1 MKNAAEIEDMA
12 LDIAKGKLNLISVLT
27 EYERKMENLDENTI
41 FNLEMKI
48 EFLKTELSRC
58 IDEMNRLLGLL
69 DGDMRKV
76 NKRHTN
82 KIINAVKQQL

>member
-1 MKNAAEIEDMA
+1 MKNAVEIEELA
-12 LDIAKGKLNLISVLT
+12 LDIARGKESLISVLT
-27 EYERKMENLDENTI
+27 EYERKMENLDEDAI
-41 FNLEMKI
+41 FDRDMKI
-48 EFLKTELSRC
+48 DFLKAELSRC

-69 DGDMRKV
+69 DGDTRKV

>member
-82 KIINAVKQQL
+82 KIIKAVKQQL

>member
-1 MKNAAEIEDMA
+1 MKKATEIEDMA
-12 LDIAKGKLNLISVLT
+12 LDIAKGNLNLISVLT
-27 EYERKMENLDENTI
+27 EYERKMENLDEDLI

-48 EFLKTELSRC
+48 DFLKENLLNC
-58 IDEMNRLLGLL
+58 IEEINRLLGLL
-69 DGDMRKV
+69 DGDTRKV

>member
-48 EFLKTELSRC
+48 EFLKAELSRC

-82 KIINAVKQQL
+82 KIINTVKQQL

>member
-1 MKNAAEIEDMA
+1 MKNAAEIEDIA

-27 EYERKMENLDENTI
+27 EYERKMENLDEDLI
-41 FNLEMKI
+41 FSLEMKI
-48 EFLKTELSRC
+48 EFLKAELSRC

>member
-1 MKNAAEIEDMA
+1 MKNATEIEDMA

-27 EYERKMENLDENTI
+27 EYERKMENLDENII

-76 NKRHTN
+76 NRRHTN
-82 KIINAVKQQL
+82 KIIKAVKQQL

>member
-1 MKNAAEIEDMA
+1 MNAVKIEELI
-12 LDIAKGKLNLISVLT
+12 LDIAKGKQSLISVLT
-27 EYERKMENLDENTI
+27 EYEKKLENIDEDTV
-41 FNLEMKI
+41 FDREMKI
-48 EFLKTELSRC
+48 DMLKDSLNQC
-58 IDEMNRLLGLL
+58 IEEINRLLGLL

>member
-1 MKNAAEIEDMA
+1 MKNAAEIEDIA

-69 DGDMRKV
+69 DGDTKKV

>member
-1 MKNAAEIEDMA
+1 MKKATEIEDMA

-48 EFLKTELSRC
+48 EFLKAELSRC

-76 NKRHTN
+76 NTRHTN
-82 KIINAVKQQL
+82 KIINAVKKQL

>member
-1 MKNAAEIEDMA
+1 MKNAVEIEELA
-12 LDIAKGKLNLISVLT
+12 LDIARGKESLISVLT
-27 EYERKMENLDENTI
+27 EYERKMENLDEDII

-48 EFLKTELSRC
+48 EFLKADLSRC

-69 DGDMRKV
+69 DGDTRKV

>member
-69 DGDMRKV
+69 DGDTKKV

>member
-48 EFLKTELSRC
+48 EFLKEELSRC

-69 DGDMRKV
+69 DGDTRKV
-76 NKRHTN
+76 NKRYTN

>member
-1 MKNAAEIEDMA
+1 MKNAAEIEDIA

>member
-27 EYERKMENLDENTI
+27 EYERKIENLDENTI

-48 EFLKTELSRC
+48 EFLKAELSRC

>member
-27 EYERKMENLDENTI
+27 EYERKMENLDEDLI
-41 FNLEMKI
+41 FSLEMKI

-69 DGDMRKV
+69 DGDTRKV

-82 KIINAVKQQL
+82 KIINTVKQQL

>member
-27 EYERKMENLDENTI
+27 EYERKMENLDENII

-69 DGDMRKV
+69 DGDTKKV

>member
-1 MKNAAEIEDMA
+1 MNAVKIEELA

-48 EFLKTELSRC
+48 EFLKDNLVQC
-58 IDEMNRLLGLL
+58 IEEINRLLGLL

>member
-27 EYERKMENLDENTI
+27 EYERKMENLDEDLI
-41 FNLEMKI
+41 FSLEMKI
-48 EFLKTELSRC
+48 EFLKAELSRC

>member
-27 EYERKMENLDENTI
+27 EYERKMENLDENII

-69 DGDMRKV
+69 DGDTRKV

-82 KIINAVKQQL
+82 KIINTVKQQL

>member
-27 EYERKMENLDENTI
+27 EYERKMENLDENII

-82 KIINAVKQQL
+82 KIIKAVKQQL

>member
-48 EFLKTELSRC
+48 EFLKAELSRC

-82 KIINAVKQQL
+82 KIIKAVKQQL

>member
-1 MKNAAEIEDMA
+1 MKNAAEIEDIA

-27 EYERKMENLDENTI
+27 EYERKMENLDEDLI
-41 FNLEMKI
+41 FSLEMKI

-69 DGDMRKV
+69 DGDTRKV

>member
-27 EYERKMENLDENTI
+27 GYERKMENLDENTI

-48 EFLKTELSRC
+48 EFLKAELSRC

-69 DGDMRKV
+69 DGDTRKV

-82 KIINAVKQQL
+82 KIIKAVKRQL

>member
-1 MKNAAEIEDMA
+1 MKNATEIEDMA

-27 EYERKMENLDENTI
+27 EYERKMENLDKNII

-76 NKRHTN
+76 NRRHTN
-82 KIINAVKQQL
+82 KIIKAVKQQL

>member
-1 MKNAAEIEDMA
+1 MKNATEIEDMA
-12 LDIAKGKLNLISVLT
+12 LDFAKGKLNLISVLT

-48 EFLKTELSRC
+48 EFLKAELSRC
-58 IDEMNRLLGLL
+58 IDEMERLLGLL

-76 NKRHTN
+76 NKRHSN
-82 KIINAVKQQL
+82 KIINSAKQQL

>member
-1 MKNAAEIEDMA
+1 MKNAAKIEDIA
-12 LDIAKGKLNLISVLT
+12 LDIVKGKLNLISVLT

-48 EFLKTELSRC
+48 EFLKTELSKC

>member
-1 MKNAAEIEDMA
+1 MNAVKIEELA

-48 EFLKTELSRC
+48 EFLKAELSRC

>member
-12 LDIAKGKLNLISVLT
+12 LDIAKGNLNLISVLT
-27 EYERKMENLDENTI
+27 EYERKMENLDEDII

-48 EFLKTELSRC
+48 EFLKAELSRC

-82 KIINAVKQQL
+82 KIINTVKRQL

>member
-1 MKNAAEIEDMA
+1 MKNTAEIEDMA

-27 EYERKMENLDENTI
+27 EYERKIENLDENTI

-48 EFLKTELSRC
+48 EFLKAELSRC

>member
-12 LDIAKGKLNLISVLT
+12 LDIVKGKLNLISVLT
-27 EYERKMENLDENTI
+27 EYERKMENLDENII

-69 DGDMRKV
+69 DGDMRKA

>member
-27 EYERKMENLDENTI
+27 EYERKIENLDEDII

-82 KIINAVKQQL
+82 KIIKAVKQQL

>member
-1 MKNAAEIEDMA
+1 MKNAAEIEDIA

-27 EYERKMENLDENTI
+27 EYERKMESLDENTI

-48 EFLKTELSRC
+48 ELLKAELSRC

-76 NKRHTN
+76 NTRRTN
-82 KIINAVKQQL
+82 KIINAIKKQL

>member
-1 MKNAAEIEDMA
+1 MNAVKIEELA

-82 KIINAVKQQL
+82 KIIKAVKQQL